1 MNRARLTLLAIVV
14 LLLLILLPSTF
25 YTVSETEQVIITR
38 FGKPVRDPIFE
49 PGLKMK
55 TPFVETVNRFDKRLI
70 EWDGDA
76 KQIPTGGKRYI
87 WVDSTA
93 RWRIVDPLLF
103 YRKVRDV
110 RGAMSRIDDFVDS
123 DTRTVISD
131 LKIIESVRSSNKEL
145 LQEGRQD
152 MREDLVQEEFNVEV
166 GRHNVG
172 IKIKEMSAQ
181 RLTALGIELVD
192 VRLRRVNYVERDR
205 LKVYD
210 RMISERRRIA
220 EKYRSEGLG
229 EKAKIDGMREK
240 KRLEIES
247 GAYKEAEEIRGRADA
262 EAARIYAESF
272 GADPEFYTFMKTLES
287 YKEALAGQVH
297 LILTTDSDFFI
308 YLRGSGMDIDG
319 SGSRDGK

>member
-1 MNRARLTLLAIVV
+1 MNKARLTLLAVLV
-14 LLLLILLPSTF
+14 LLLLILVPSTF
-25 YTVSETEQVIITR
+25 FTVSETEQVIITR

-55 TPFVETVNRFDKRLI
+55 MPFVETVIRFDKRLI

-103 YRKVRDV
+103 YKKVRDL

-131 LKIIESVRSSNKEL
+131 LKIIESVRSSNKPL
-145 LQEGRQD
+145 LQEVRQD
-152 MREDLVQEEFNVEV
+152 VRGKLDTDEFKVDV
-166 GRHNVG
+166 GRHEVG
-172 IKIKEMSAQ
+172 LRIKMMSAS
-181 RLTALGIELVD
+181 RLKALGIELVD

-205 LKVYD
+205 RKVFD

-229 EKAKIDGMREK
+229 EKAKIEGMCEK
-240 KRLEIES
+240 KRLEIQS
-247 GAYKEAEEIRGRADA
+247 GAYKQAEEIRGQADA
-262 EAARIYAESF
+262 EAAGIYAESF

-287 YKEALAGQVH
+287 YKDALAGQVH
-297 LILTTDSDFFI
+297 IILTTDSDFFS
-308 YLRGSGMDIDG
+308 YLCGTGLDVPGNESAD
-319 SGSRDGK
+319 SK